1 MEFFQ
6 GRHTDGQWAPANSVN
21 ITNHLANAN
30 QEQTELSLH
39 IR

>member
-6 GRHTDGQWAPANSVN
+6 GRHTEGQWAPANFVS

-30 QEQTELSLH
+30 QDQNELSLH
-39 IR
+39 IH